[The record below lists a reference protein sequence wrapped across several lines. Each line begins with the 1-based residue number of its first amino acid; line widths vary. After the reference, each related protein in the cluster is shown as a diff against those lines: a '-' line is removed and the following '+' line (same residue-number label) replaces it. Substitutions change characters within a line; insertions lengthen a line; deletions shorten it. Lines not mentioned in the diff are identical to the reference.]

1 MTSLRARLLL
11 AYAGLILAGFTVLA
25 LLVGSQISS
34 VTVQDFTNSLAEQAE
49 LVAQGLKETVEE
61 IEEDEE
67 SPAALPALLQT
78 YAEQASADVVLIDS
92 NGRFWL
98 SSSGDIYSTD
108 SPEIRAA
115 LNGVVSTDTRN
126 STAFAAAPIVEDGRI
141 LGVVRLA
148 AQLTAAQ
155 NLVEERWLALGGV
168 VLAVTIVAALAAF
181 LLSTTLTRPLEAMR
195 LAALQ
200 IAQGNFSQRLPE
212 TRRDEI
218 GEVAAAF
225 NHMAGQVE
233 AMIEEQRAF
242 AANASHELRTPLTNI
257 RLRSEA
263 LRDGRLDEE
272 TAQLYTVEIDDE
284 VQRLGSLVQD
294 LLLLSRLDSGRLES
308 GRERIDTIRL
318 ARQLINE
325 FTPQADR
332 QNITLDLQAPLTVP
346 LVTAGQAHLTIVF
359 RNLLSNALKFT
370 PDRGKVTWEIEETAG
385 ATQHTITDTGQGI
398 TPEDMPH
405 IFDRFYRAEK
415 SRARTVPGVG
425 LGLSLVRT
433 IVQFY
438 GGSIQV
444 ESNGVGKGTAVTVR
458 WPL

>member
-1 MTSLRARLLL
+1 
-11 AYAGLILAGFTVLA
+11 
-25 LLVGSQISS
+25 
-34 VTVQDFTNSLAEQAE
+34 
-49 LVAQGLKETVEE
+49 
-61 IEEDEE
+61 
-67 SPAALPALLQT
+67 
-78 YAEQASADVVLIDS
+78 
-92 NGRFWL
+92 
-98 SSSGDIYSTD
+98 
-108 SPEIRAA
+108 
-115 LNGVVSTDTRN
+115 
-126 STAFAAAPIVEDGRI
+126 
-141 LGVVRLA
+141 
-148 AQLTAAQ
+148 
-155 NLVEERWLALGGV
+155 
-168 VLAVTIVAALAAF
+168 
-181 LLSTTLTRPLEAMR
+181 
-195 LAALQ
+195 
-200 IAQGNFSQRLPE
+200 
-212 TRRDEI
+212 
-218 GEVAAAF
+218 
-225 NHMAGQVE
+225 
-233 AMIEEQRAF
+233 
-242 AANASHELRTPLTNI
+242 
-257 RLRSEA
+257 
-263 LRDGRLDEE
+263 
-272 TAQLYTVEIDDE
+272 
-284 VQRLGSLVQD
+284 LVQD

-398 TPEDMPH
+398 TPEDIPH